1 MLEIIRAV
9 ARQLV
14 FSFFLDFKYISIYLF
29 FYIIVKGRLEIIHGF
44 EHCIPGGCRT
54 KNLRQTVEEL
64 LLAGLLSGFFG
75 GILSVSL
82 GLYIEPEGL
91 QIFLIIMVILS
102 LFNHR
107 YVNPSYAGG
116 LTCLLVLIFEYDKIH
131 VPSMLAFVAIVQCIE
146 SIFLYLTRKQD
157 HIPIFIQHGGRIT
170 GAFIKQKYY
179 VVPFIFLSATIVPF
193 SLLVNEV
200 TLNWGT
206 IFKSDLPQ
214 ITTGTI
220 LFLAGAISLT
230 NYSSVS
236 ISTPPEEKCRKDSI
250 KYLVGSLLLFV
261 FAFFSQKAQILKW
274 IGTIF
279 ALIFREIVYRYGL
292 YMERK
297 SEPLY
302 TSVNRG
308 VRILEIVPDGHA
320 SKMKM
325 KRGEVILNINGKPVQ
340 TEDGIRHALAN
351 SPTFI
356 WMHTEDP
363 TGQIK
368 IYEHKCYPDGIKDL
382 GIIIVPRQWEVTY
395 QVDEYENFTIIKNI
409 VDRFRF
415 MK

>member
-91 QIFLIIMVILS
+91 QLFLIIMVILS

-236 ISTPPEEKCRKDSI
+236 ISTPP
-250 KYLVGSLLLFV
+250 
-261 FAFFSQKAQILKW
+261 
-274 IGTIF
+274 
-279 ALIFREIVYRYGL
+279 
-292 YMERK
+292 
-297 SEPLY
+297 
-302 TSVNRG
+302 
-308 VRILEIVPDGHA
+308 
-320 SKMKM
+320 
-325 KRGEVILNINGKPVQ
+325 
-340 TEDGIRHALAN
+340 
-351 SPTFI
+351 
-356 WMHTEDP
+356 
-363 TGQIK
+363 
-368 IYEHKCYPDGIKDL
+368 
-382 GIIIVPRQWEVTY
+382 
-395 QVDEYENFTIIKNI
+395 
-409 VDRFRF
+409 
-415 MK
+415 